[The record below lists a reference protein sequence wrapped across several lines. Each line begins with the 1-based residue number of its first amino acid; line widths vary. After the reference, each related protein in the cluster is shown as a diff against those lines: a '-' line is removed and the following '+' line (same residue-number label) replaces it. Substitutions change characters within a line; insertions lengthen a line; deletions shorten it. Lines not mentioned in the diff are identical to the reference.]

1 MEGDGPSAGEK
12 RHVGLI
18 LASESPYAL
27 DVAASSIIGIEP
39 MTVPT
44 IRAASLRNL
53 FSGDLK
59 DIDIKG
65 IQLNEIK
72 IAPSSFRNH
81 IMPTLNRRR
90 VRRLL
95 KKLS

>member
-1 MEGDGPSAGEK
+1 MTDEGDGPTAGEK

-18 LASESPYAL
+18 MASESPYAL
-27 DVAASSIIGIEP
+27 DTAVSSIIGIEP

-65 IQLNEIK
+65 VRLDEIRME
-72 IAPSSFRNH
+72 PF
-81 IMPTLNRRR
+81 
-90 VRRLL
+90 
-95 KKLS
+95 KLPKSRDANS